1 MFFTQDRIRL
11 RNFYRE
17 VYAKAQG
24 GQALEPLEELIAD
37 VIREHPEYHHLFSGS
52 DDSLDADFA
61 PEDGNVNPWLHLS
74 MHVALREQVGM
85 DRPKGIA
92 DITRSLLL
100 KHQDGHAV
108 EHLMFEC
115 LGEVLWRAQRDQQ
128 APDDDKYL
136 RCLQRLVSN

>member
-17 VYAKAQG
+17 VYEKAQG
-24 GQALEPLEELIAD
+24 GNALEPLEELVAD
-37 VIREHPEYHHLFSGS
+37 VIKEHPEYHHLFTSA
-52 DDSLDADFA
+52 DDNLDADFA

-74 MHVALREQVGM
+74 MHVALREQVGT
-85 DRPKGIA
+85 DRPVGIA

-100 KHQDGHAV
+100 KYQDGHKV

-115 LGEVLWRAQRDQQ
+115 LGEALWRSQRNREEPNMAD
-128 APDDDKYL
+128 YIV
-136 RCLQRLVSN
+136 CLKRLL